1 MKTAELEGAAL
12 DAAVALVEGK
22 TFERATA
29 RTAFG
34 CDVGAPIIGFER
46 DGPIVFRPSTNWSIG
61 GPIVQRE
68 RIAIVHEHGTW
79 LAYVD
84 GDLSGPDGQLESLAP
99 GQPGR
104 GPTPLIAAMR
114 AFVASKLGE
123 EGDSP

>member
-46 DGPIVFRPSTNWSIG
+46 HSKSNCIV
-61 GPIVQRE
+61 
-68 RIAIVHEHGTW
+68 
-79 LAYVD
+79 D
-84 GDLSGPDGQLESLAP
+84 
-99 GQPGR
+99 
-104 GPTPLIAAMR
+104 
-114 AFVASKLGE
+114 
-123 EGDSP
+123 